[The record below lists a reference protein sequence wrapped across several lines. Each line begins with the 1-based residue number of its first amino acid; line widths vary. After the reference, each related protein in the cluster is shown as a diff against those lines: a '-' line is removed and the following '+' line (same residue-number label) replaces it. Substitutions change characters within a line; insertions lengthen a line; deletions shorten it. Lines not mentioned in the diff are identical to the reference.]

1 MTNTDRTA
9 DPADRLVRLVFIYTL
24 LGAAAFV
31 GAVLVYVL

>member
-1 MTNTDRTA
+1 MITHDDSA
-9 DPADRLVRLVFIYTL
+9 DASEKLTRFVFTMTL